1 MSDSPQVWDS
11 SPQTRNMDP
20 DFDDPLE
27 DLLIQKDSEY
37 PTDCHANS
45 TPETMVKAIEGLANS
60 LPKSEDI
67 FKYWANHP
75 NQELRKLCLVVLALP
90 VT

>member
-1 MSDSPQVWDS
+1 MSDSPQVCDC

-27 DLLIQKDSEY
+27 NLLIQKDSEY

-45 TPETMVKAIEGLANS
+45 TPETMVKAILAQWNS
-60 LPKSEDI
+60 NRIHIINTL
-67 FKYWANHP
+67 
-75 NQELRKLCLVVLALP
+75 LV
-90 VT
+90 